1 GLGLLSC
8 PRPPRP
14 AARRGSVLGLQLALV
29 LADEG
34 ADLVRHVE
42 KPAPLFLVE
51 RHREAAEPVHRH
63 PALVAHPQVTA
74 ALRAGFQGF
83 VLGPKAGY
91 LAFEM
96 LLARAPSID
105 TPCRRSLPVTPH
117 RLPRGTRMRLPAAR
131 IGGPS
136 RLHPMRR

>member
-29 LADEG
+29 LTDEG

-63 PALVAHPQVTA
+63 SALAAHPQVTA

-96 LLARAPSID
+96 LLTHDSSID
-105 TPCRRSLPVTPH
+105 TTCPRFVTVTTH
-117 RLPRGTRMRLPAAR
+117 RLPP
-131 IGGPS
+131 P
-136 RLHPMRR
+136 